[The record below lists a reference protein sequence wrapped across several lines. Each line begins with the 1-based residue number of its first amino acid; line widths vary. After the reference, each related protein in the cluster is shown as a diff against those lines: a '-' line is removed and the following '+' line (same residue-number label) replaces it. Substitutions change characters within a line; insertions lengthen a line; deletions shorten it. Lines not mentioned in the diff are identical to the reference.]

1 MALLAAPGLVFA
13 QAPERVWRLGF
24 LSNARAPDESVD
36 AFKDQLKTLGYLEGR
51 NLQIEYRWG
60 AGNEVRL
67 AELAADLVRLKVDVI
82 VTRGQQAVVVAK
94 RATSSIPIVIATAA
108 DPVGTGIVTSLA
120 RPGGNITGLSTVATD
135 LAAKRVQLLRELLPA
150 ATKAAVLVLK
160 GGPATPAFVEQ
171 IRAAG
176 QQLAVA
182 VVVQEV
188 NDPQALAAA
197 FAAMQNERAQ
207 VLIVQASP
215 FTADNAK
222 RIIDLAVQHRLL
234 SIFETRGPVDLGGLL
249 SYGPNLPDM
258 HRRAAL
264 YVDRIFKGAKPADLP
279 LEQPTKFEMVI
290 NLKTAKAL
298 GITIPQS
305 LLLRAEGIGFSN
317 ALFLPHGTPNTA
329 EQGRHTAP
337 DVLESVFGRRL
348 NLLAS
353 CGALMALPKSASLW
367 LRLRVIPCLRGPSI
381 GP

>member
-1 MALLAAPGLVFA
+1 MNTRRRPLIASAMALLAAPGLVFA
-13 QAPERVWRLGF
+13 QAKAPERVWRLGF

-150 ATKAAVLVLK
+150 ATKVAVLVLK
-160 GGPATPAFVEQ
+160 DGPATPMFVEQ

-176 QQLAVA
+176 QQLAIA

-197 FAAMQNERAQ
+197 IATMQNERAQ

-305 LLLRAEGIGFSN
+305 LLLRADE
-317 ALFLPHGTPNTA
+317 
-329 EQGRHTAP
+329 
-337 DVLESVFGRRL
+337 
-348 NLLAS
+348 
-353 CGALMALPKSASLW
+353 
-367 LRLRVIPCLRGPSI
+367 VIQ
-381 GP
+381 